1 MGETMELLTIFDER
15 HREIGVKERQAVHRD
30 GDWHETFHCWFVEH
44 DGTELYIY
52 LQQRSFNKSEFPGKY
67 DITAAGHLESGETP
81 VVGGLRE
88 VQEELGVT
96 LEESDLFYKGIIQ
109 EELFAKDLVD
119 REFCHQ
125 FFYYLEELPDILL
138 NEEVVQIVRMR
149 VNDLEKLVEG
159 KAGTAEAEIV
169 AGAPHQRIEVT
180 REALC
185 PHQLDYYREVI
196 MICRT

>member
-1 MGETMELLTIFDER
+1 MELLTIFDEQ
-15 HREIGVKERQAVHRD
+15 HRELGVKEREEVHRD

-96 LEESDLFYKGIIQ
+96 LQESDLFYKGIIQ
-109 EELFAKDLVD
+109 EELFAKNLID

-138 NEEVVQIVRMR
+138 NEEVEQIVRMR

-159 KAGTAEAEIV
+159 KAASVEADIV
-169 AGAPHQRIEVT
+169 AGAPRQRIEVAY
-180 REALC
+180 EALC
-185 PHQLDYYREVI
+185 PHQLVYYREVL

>member
-1 MGETMELLTIFDER
+1 MELLTIFDEQ
-15 HREIGVKERQAVHRD
+15 HREIGVKEREEVHRD

-52 LQQRSFNKSEFPGKY
+52 LQQRSLNKSEFPGKY
-67 DITAAGHLESGETP
+67 DITAAGHLENGETP
-81 VVGGLRE
+81 VTGGLRE

-96 LEESDLFYKGIIQ
+96 LQESELFYKGIIQ
-109 EELFAKDLVD
+109 EELFAKNLID

-138 NEEVVQIVRMR
+138 NEEVIQLVRMK
-149 VNDLEKLVEG
+149 VSDLERLVEG
-159 KAGTAEAEIV
+159 RAARVEAEIV
-169 AGAPHQRIEVT
+169 AGAPRQRIEIGH
-180 REALC
+180 EALC
-185 PHQLDYYREVI
+185 PHQLDYYREVL

>member
-1 MGETMELLTIFDER
+1 MELLTIFDEQ
-15 HREIGVKERQAVHRD
+15 HRELGVKEREEVHRD

-96 LEESDLFYKGIIQ
+96 LQESDLFYKGIIQ
-109 EELFAKDLVD
+109 EELFAKNLID

-138 NEEVVQIVRMR
+138 NEEVEQIVRMR

-159 KAGTAEAEIV
+159 KAASVEADIV
-169 AGAPHQRIEVT
+169 AGAPRQRIEVAH
-180 REALC
+180 EALC
-185 PHQLDYYREVI
+185 PHQLVYYREVL

>member
-1 MGETMELLTIFDER
+1 MELLTIFDEQ
-15 HREIGVKERQAVHRD
+15 HRELGVKEREEVHRD

-96 LEESDLFYKGIIQ
+96 LQESDLFYKGIIQ
-109 EELFAKDLVD
+109 EELFAKNLID

-138 NEEVVQIVRMR
+138 NEEVEQIVRMR

-159 KAGTAEAEIV
+159 KAASVEADIV
-169 AGAPHQRIEVT
+169 AGAPRQRIEVA

-185 PHQLDYYREVI
+185 PHQLVYYREVL